1 MKHRSGYPTVTVT
14 SEHRQPEVN
23 IGLVGHVDHGKTTL
37 VQALSGEW
45 TDQHSEE
52 MKRGISIRLGYAD
65 ATFRECPDL
74 DEPERYTVEEECP
87 DGSPSEPLR
96 TVSFVDAPGHETLMA
111 TMLSGAA
118 IMDGA
123 VLVIGANEP
132 VPQAQTEEH
141 LMALDIIGIENIVVA
156 QNKIDL
162 VDGDRARQNYEQ
174 IKEFVAGTVAEDAP
188 VVPVSAQQEVNIDL
202 LIQAIEEE
210 IPTPERDPDADAR
223 MQVARS
229 FDINRPGTDAEGLL
243 GGVVGGSLVRGRLGV
258 DDEFEVRP
266 GREVEEGGQSE
277 YQPVETTVRSLQAG
291 GEMVDEVGPGGLVG
305 VGTGLDPSLTKG
317 DALAGQVAG
326 VPGTLPPV
334 HEQFTMSVELLD
346 RVVGDESGE
355 VEEVSTGEP
364 LMMTIGTAT
373 TVGSVTSA
381 REGEAEVA
389 LKRPVCADPGAKIA
403 INRRVGARWRLIGV
417 GTLQ

>member
-1 MKHRSGYPTVTVT
+1 MTANN
-14 SEHRQPEVN
+14 QPEVN

-37 VQALSGEW
+37 VQALSGQW

-65 ATFRECPDL
+65 ATFRECPGVE
-74 DEPERYTVEEECP
+74 EPDRYTVSTECP
-87 DGSPSEPLR
+87 DGSESEPLR

-111 TMLSGAA
+111 TMLSGASL
-118 IMDGA
+118 MDGA
-123 VLVIGANEP
+123 VLVISASEP

-141 LMALDIIGIENIVVA
+141 LMALDIIGIENIVIA

-162 VDGDRARQNYEQ
+162 VDAEQARENYEQ
-174 IKEFVAGTVAEDAP
+174 IRSFVEGTVAEDAP
-188 VVPVSAQQEVNIDL
+188 IVPISAQQEVNMDL

-229 FDINRPGTDAEGLL
+229 FDINRPGTTWESLT
-243 GGVVGGSLVRGRLGV
+243 GGVLGGSLTQGKLTA
-258 DDEFEVRP
+258 DEEIELRP
-266 GREVEEGGQSE
+266 GREVETGGQTVWE
-277 YQPVETTVRSLQAG
+277 PVETDIRSLQAG
-291 GEMVDEVGPGGLVG
+291 NDSVEEATPGGLLG
-305 VGTGLDPSLTKG
+305 VGTGLDPAITKG

-326 VPGTLPPV
+326 PPGTLPPT
-334 HEQFTMSVELLD
+334 HEEFTMGVNLLERIVGQEEGSVE
-346 RVVGDESGE
+346 EI
-355 VEEVSTGEP
+355 STGEP
-364 LMMTIGTAT
+364 LMLTVGTAT

-381 REGEAEVA
+381 RDGECEVT
-389 LKRPVCADPGAKIA
+389 LKRPVCAEPGVKIA
-403 INRRVGARWRLIGV
+403 INRRVGARWRLIGY

>member
-1 MKHRSGYPTVTVT
+1 LTGT
-14 SEHRQPEVN
+14 HRQPEVN

-65 ATFRECPDL
+65 ATFRRCP
-74 DEPERYTVEEECP
+74 EEEGPEAYTVAETCEEHGV
-87 DGSPSEPLR
+87 DTEPVR

-123 VLVIGANEP
+123 VLVVAATEE

-141 LMALDIIGIENIVVA
+141 LMALDIIGIDNVVVV
-156 QNKIDL
+156 QNKVDL
-162 VDGDRARQNYEQ
+162 VDREQAERNYEQ
-174 IKEFVAGTVAEDAP
+174 IQEFVAGTVAEDAP
-188 VVPVSAQQEVNIDL
+188 IVPISAQQEVNTDLVID
-202 LIQAIEEE
+202 AIESE
-210 IPTPERDPDADAR
+210 IPTPERDPDAAPR
-223 MQVARS
+223 LQVARS
-229 FDINRPGTDAEGLL
+229 FDINRPGTTFDGLV
-243 GGVVGGSLVRGRLGV
+243 GGVLGGSLSQGRLSA
-258 DDEFEVRP
+258 DDDIAVVP

-277 YQPVETTVRSLQAG
+277 WRSIETSVRSLQAG
-291 GEMVDEVGPGGLVG
+291 GDDVDTASPGGLLG

-326 VPGTLPPV
+326 HPGDLPPV
-334 HEQFTMSVELLD
+334 WEQFTLEVDLLD
-346 RVVGDESGE
+346 RVVGEMEAGE
-355 VEEVSTGEP
+355 VDEISTGEP
-364 LMMTIGTAT
+364 LMLTVGTAT

-381 REGEAEVA
+381 RDGECEVA
-389 LKRPVCADPGAKIA
+389 LQRPVAAEEGATIA

-417 GTLQ
+417 GTLRE

>member
-1 MKHRSGYPTVTVT
+1 MT

-65 ATFRECPDL
+65 ATFRECPDEG
-74 DEPERYTVEEECP
+74 EPDRYTVEEECD
-87 DGSPSEPLR
+87 DGTPSEPLR

-111 TMLSGAA
+111 TMLSGAS

-123 VLVIGANEP
+123 VLVISASEP

-141 LMALDIIGIENIVVA
+141 LMALDIIGIDNIVIA

-162 VDGDRARQNYEQ
+162 VDRDRAAENYEEIQ
-174 IKEFVAGTVAEDAP
+174 EFVSGTVAEGAP
-188 VVPVSAQQEVNIDL
+188 VVPVSAQQGVNMDML
-202 LIQAIEEE
+202 MQAIEEE

-223 MQVARS
+223 MFVARS
-229 FDINRPGTDAEGLL
+229 FDINRPGTTWDSLS
-243 GGVVGGSLVRGRLGV
+243 GGVLGGSLVQGSLEAG
-258 DDEFEVRP
+258 DDIELRP
-266 GREVEEGGQSE
+266 GREVEEGGQTE
-277 YQPVETTVRSLQAG
+277 WRPVETTVRSLQAG
-291 GEMVDEVGPGGLVG
+291 GEDVDSATPGGLLG

-326 VPGTLPPV
+326 PPGTLPPV
-334 HEQFTMSVELLD
+334 QESFTMGVNLLE
-346 RVVGDESGE
+346 RLVGSEEGE
-355 VEEVSTGEP
+355 GDIEDISTGEP
-364 LMMTIGTAT
+364 LMLTIGTAT

-381 REGEAEVA
+381 REGECEVA
-389 LKRPVCADPGAKIA
+389 LKRPVCAESGDKIA
-403 INRRVGARWRLIGV
+403 INRRVGARWRLIGY

>member
-1 MKHRSGYPTVTVT
+1 MTQK
-14 SEHRQPEVN
+14 HRQPEVN

-37 VQALSGEW
+37 VESLSGEW

-74 DEPERYTVEEECP
+74 DEPERYTVEETCP
-87 DGSPSEPLR
+87 NGSESEHLR

-123 VLVIGANEP
+123 VLVIAANEP
-132 VPQAQTEEH
+132 VPRAQTEEH

-162 VDGDRARQNYEQ
+162 VDRDQAVRNYEQ
-174 IKEFVAGTVAEDAP
+174 IEEFVEGTVAESAP
-188 VVPVSAQQEVNIDL
+188 IVPISAQQDANMDL
-202 LIQAIEEE
+202 LIGTIEEE
-210 IPTPERDPDADAR
+210 IPTPDRDPDADAR

-229 FDINRPGTDAEGLL
+229 FDINRPGTTWDDLT
-243 GGVVGGSLVRGRLGV
+243 GGVIGGSLTQGRLNV
-258 DDEFEVRP
+258 DDEIEIKP
-266 GREVEEGGQSE
+266 GREIEEGGSSE
-277 YQPVETTVRSLQAG
+277 YQPVETTIRSLQAG
-291 GEMVDEVGPGGLVG
+291 SEFVDEVTPGGLLG

-326 VPGTLPPV
+326 PPGSLPPTL
-334 HEQFTMSVELLD
+334 ERFTMDVELLD
-346 RVVGDESGE
+346 RVVGEETDEIE
-355 VEEVSTGEP
+355 PISTGEP
-364 LMMTIGTAT
+364 LMLTVGTAT

-381 REGEAEVA
+381 RDDECEVQ
-389 LKRPVCADPGAKIA
+389 LKRPVCAAAGAKIA

-417 GTLQ
+417 GTLR

>member
-1 MKHRSGYPTVTVT
+1 MTQK
-14 SEHRQPEVN
+14 HRQPEVN

-37 VQALSGEW
+37 VESLSGEW

-65 ATFRECPDL
+65 ATFRECPGL
-74 DEPERYTVEEECP
+74 DAPERYTVEETCP
-87 DGSPSEPLR
+87 DGSESEHLR

-123 VLVIGANEP
+123 VLVVAANEP
-132 VPQAQTEEH
+132 VPRAQTEEH
-141 LMALDIIGIENIVVA
+141 LMALDIIGIENIVIA

-162 VDGDRARQNYEQ
+162 VDREQAVENHEQ
-174 IKEFVAGTVAEDAP
+174 IRSFVEGTVAESAP
-188 VVPVSAQQEVNIDL
+188 IVPISAQRDVNVDL
-202 LIQAIEEE
+202 LIETIEEE

-229 FDINRPGTDAEGLL
+229 FDINRPGTTHEDLV
-243 GGVVGGSLVRGRLGV
+243 GGVIGGSLTQGRLEA
-258 DDEFEVRP
+258 DEGIEIKP

-277 YQPVETTVRSLQAG
+277 YRPVETTVRSLQAG
-291 GEMVDEVGPGGLVG
+291 GEFVDSVSPGGLLG

-326 VPGTLPPV
+326 PPGSLPPTRESFV
-334 HEQFTMSVELLD
+334 MDVELLE
-346 RVVGDESGE
+346 RVVGEDADEIE
-355 VEEVSTGEP
+355 PISTGEP
-364 LMMTIGTAT
+364 LMLTVGTAT

-381 REGEAEVA
+381 RDEECEVR
-389 LKRPVCADPGAKIA
+389 LKRPVCAPGGAKIA

-417 GTLQ
+417 GTLR

>member
-1 MKHRSGYPTVTVT
+1 MRVRGGYPTVTVT

-37 VQALSGEW
+37 VQSLSGEW

-74 DEPERYTVEEECP
+74 DAPERYTVEDECP
-87 DGSPSEPLR
+87 DGSESEPLR

-162 VDGDRARQNYEQ
+162 VSSDRARENYEEIQ
-174 IKEFVAGTVAEDAP
+174 EFIAGTVAEDAP
-188 VVPVSAQQEVNIDL
+188 VVPVSAQQEVNLDL
-202 LIQAIEEE
+202 LIQTIEEA
-210 IPTPERDPDADAR
+210 IPTPERDPDADPQ

-229 FDINRPGTDAEGLL
+229 FDINRPGTEHADLL
-243 GGVVGGSLVRGRLGV
+243 GGVVGGSLVRGRMTV
-258 DDEFEVRP
+258 DDDIEIRP
-266 GREVEEGGQSE
+266 GREVEESGQSE
-277 YQPVETTVRSLQAG
+277 YRPVETTIRSLQAG
-291 GEMVDEVGPGGLVG
+291 GKSVDEVTPGGLLG

-326 VPGTLPPV
+326 APGTLPPTRNS
-334 HEQFTMSVELLD
+334 FTMDVELLD
-346 RVVGDESGE
+346 RVVGDEEGE
-355 VEEVSTGEP
+355 IEEISTGEP
-364 LMMTIGTAT
+364 LMLTVGTAT

-381 REGEAEVA
+381 RDAECEVA
-389 LKRPVCADPGAKIA
+389 LKRPVCADEGAKIA

-417 GTLQ
+417 GTLT

>member
-1 MKHRSGYPTVTVT
+1 MTANN
-14 SEHRQPEVN
+14 QPEVN

-37 VQALSGEW
+37 VQALSGQW

-74 DEPERYTVEEECP
+74 DEPERYTVEAECP
-87 DGSPSEPLR
+87 DGSESQPLR

-123 VLVIGANEP
+123 VLVVSASEP

-141 LMALDIIGIENIVVA
+141 LMALDIIGIDNIVVA

-162 VDGDRARQNYEQ
+162 VDRETAEENYQQ
-174 IKEFVAGTVAEDAP
+174 IQEFVEGTVAEDAP
-188 VVPVSAQQEVNIDL
+188 IVPVSAGQNVNMDL
-202 LIQAIEEE
+202 LMQAIEEE
-210 IPTPERDPDADAR
+210 IPTPDRDPAADAQ
-223 MQVARS
+223 MLVARS
-229 FDINRPGTDAEGLL
+229 FDINRPGTTWEDLT
-243 GGVVGGSLVRGRLGV
+243 GGVLGGSLVSGKLHA
-258 DDEFEVRP
+258 DDDIELRP

-277 YQPVETTVRSLQAG
+277 WQPVETTVRSLQAG
-291 GEMVDEVGPGGLVG
+291 GDTVDEATPGGLLG
-305 VGTGLDPSLTKG
+305 VGTGLDPAITKG

-326 VPGTLPPV
+326 PPGTLPPV
-334 HEQFTMSVELLD
+334 HEQFTMDVELLD
-346 RVVGDESGE
+346 RIVGGDGE
-355 VEEVSTGEP
+355 VEDISTGEP
-364 LMMTIGTAT
+364 LMLTVGTAT

-381 REGEAEVA
+381 RSGEAEIA
-389 LKRPVCADPGAKIA
+389 LQRPVCAEPGVKIA
-403 INRRVGARWRLIGV
+403 INRRVGARWRLIGY

>member
-1 MKHRSGYPTVTVT
+1 MTANK
-14 SEHRQPEVN
+14 QPEVN

-37 VQALSGEW
+37 VQAMSGQW

-74 DEPERYTVEEECP
+74 AKPERYTVDQECP
-87 DGSPSEPLR
+87 GGGHSDPLR

-118 IMDGA
+118 LMDGA
-123 VLVIGANEP
+123 VLVVSATET

-162 VDGDRARQNYEQ
+162 VDDQQARKNYEQ
-174 IKEFVAGTVAEDAP
+174 VQEFVAGTVAEDAP
-188 VVPVSAQQEVNIDL
+188 VVPVSAQQSVNIDL

-223 MQVARS
+223 LQVARS
-229 FDINRPGTDAEGLL
+229 FDINRPGTTWDSLT
-243 GGVVGGSLVRGRLGV
+243 GGVLGGSLTQGKLTSNGTVEL
-258 DDEFEVRP
+258 RP
-266 GREVEEGGQSE
+266 GQEVEEGGQTEWRS
-277 YQPVETTVRSLQAG
+277 VETDVRSLQAG
-291 GEMVDEVGPGGLVG
+291 GETVEEATPGGLLG
-305 VGTGLDPSLTKG
+305 VGTGLDPAITKG

-326 VPGTLPPV
+326 PPGTLPPV
-334 HEQFTMSVELLD
+334 HDAFTMSTTLLD
-346 RVVGDESGE
+346 RIVGGEGRE
-355 VEEVSTGEP
+355 VEEISTGEP
-364 LMMTIGTAT
+364 LMLTVGTAT

-381 REGEAEVA
+381 RDGECEVQ
-389 LKRPVCADPGAKIA
+389 LKRPVCAPGGVEIA
-403 INRRVGARWRLIGV
+403 INRRVGARWRLIGY

>member
-1 MKHRSGYPTVTVT
+1 MTQK
-14 SEHRQPEVN
+14 HRQPEVN

-37 VQALSGEW
+37 VEALSGEW

-74 DEPERYTVEEECP
+74 EEPERYTVEESCP
-87 DGSPSEPLR
+87 DGSESEHLR

-123 VLVIGANEP
+123 VLVIAANEP
-132 VPQAQTEEH
+132 VPRAQTEEH

-162 VDGDRARQNYEQ
+162 VDRDQAVRNYEQ
-174 IKEFVAGTVAEDAP
+174 IEEFVEGTVAEGAP
-188 VVPVSAQQEVNIDL
+188 IVPISAQQSANMDL
-202 LIQAIEEE
+202 LIGTIEEE
-210 IPTPERDPDADAR
+210 IPTPDRDPDTDAR

-229 FDINRPGTDAEGLL
+229 FDINRPGTTWEDLT
-243 GGVVGGSLVRGRLGV
+243 GGVIGGSLTQGRLAV
-258 DDEFEVRP
+258 DDEIEIKP
-266 GREVEEGGQSE
+266 GREIEEGGSSE
-277 YQPVETTVRSLQAG
+277 YQPVETTIRSLQAG
-291 GEMVDEVGPGGLVG
+291 GEFVDDVTPGGLLG

-326 VPGTLPPV
+326 PSGSLPPTR
-334 HEQFTMSVELLD
+334 ESFTMDVELLD
-346 RVVGDESGE
+346 RVVG
-355 VEEVSTGEP
+355 EETEEIEAISTGEP
-364 LMMTIGTAT
+364 LMLTVGTAT

-381 REGEAEVA
+381 RDDECEVQ
-389 LKRPVCADPGAKIA
+389 LKRPVCAAAGAKIA

-417 GTLQ
+417 GTLR

>member
-1 MKHRSGYPTVTVT
+1 MTPNKR
-14 SEHRQPEVN
+14 PEVN

-65 ATFRECPDL
+65 ATFRQCPGM
-74 DEPERYTVEEECP
+74 DEPDCYTVEEECP
-87 DGSPSEPLR
+87 DGSESEHLR

-111 TMLSGAA
+111 TMLSGASL
-118 IMDGA
+118 MDGA
-123 VLVIGANEP
+123 VLVISASEE

-141 LMALDIIGIENIVVA
+141 LMALDIIGIENIVIA

-162 VDGDRARQNYEQ
+162 VDREQAEQNYQQ

-188 VVPVSAQQEVNIDL
+188 VVPISAQQGVNMDL
-202 LIQAIEEE
+202 LMQAIEEE
-210 IPTPERDPDADAR
+210 IPTPDRDPDADAELL
-223 MQVARS
+223 VARS
-229 FDINRPGTDAEGLL
+229 FDINRPGTTWDSLV
-243 GGVVGGSLVRGRLGV
+243 GGVLGGSLSQGQLSAG
-258 DDEFEVRP
+258 EEIELRP

-277 YQPVETTVRSLQAG
+277 WQPLQTTVRSLQAG
-291 GEMVDEVGPGGLVG
+291 GDDVETATPGGLLG
-305 VGTGLDPSLTKG
+305 VGTGLDPAITKG

-326 VPGTLPPV
+326 PPGTLPPV
-334 HEQFTMSVELLD
+334 QESFTMGVNLLD
-346 RVVGDESGE
+346 RLVGSEEGAGE
-355 VEEVSTGEP
+355 IEEISTGEP
-364 LMMTIGTAT
+364 LMLTIGTAT

-381 REGEAEVA
+381 RDGECEVQ
-389 LKRPVCADPGAKIA
+389 LKRPVCAEPGDKIA
-403 INRRVGARWRLIGV
+403 INRRVGARWRLIGY

>member
-1 MKHRSGYPTVTVT
+1 MTQ
-14 SEHRQPEVN
+14 EHRQPEVN

-65 ATFRECPDL
+65 ATFRHCPDL

-87 DGSPSEPLR
+87 DGSPSEHLR

-111 TMLSGAA
+111 TMLSGAS

-123 VLVIGANEP
+123 VLVVGANEP

-141 LMALDIIGIENIVVA
+141 LMALDIIGIENIVIA

-162 VDGDRARQNYEQ
+162 VDREQALRNYEQ
-174 IKEFVAGTVAEDAP
+174 IEEFVEGTVAEDAP
-188 VVPVSAQQEVNIDL
+188 IVPISAQQNVNMDL
-202 LIQAIEEE
+202 LIQTVEET

-223 MQVARS
+223 LQVARS
-229 FDINRPGTDAEGLL
+229 FDINRPGTTWEDLT
-243 GGVVGGSLVRGRLGV
+243 GGVLGGSLTQGQLEV
-258 DDEFEVRP
+258 DDEIEIKP
-266 GREVEEGGQSE
+266 GREIEEGGQSE
-277 YQPVETTVRSLQAG
+277 YHPVETTVRSLQAG
-291 GEMVDEVGPGGLVG
+291 GEFVDEVSPGGLLG

-326 VPGTLPPV
+326 PPGSLPPT
-334 HEQFTMSVELLD
+334 HEAFTMDVKLFD
-346 RVVGDESGE
+346 RIVGEGD
-355 VEEVSTGEP
+355 VEEISTGEP

-373 TVGSVTSA
+373 TVGAVTSA
-381 REGEAEVA
+381 RDGECEVN
-389 LKRPVCADPGAKIA
+389 LKRPVCAAEGAKIA

-417 GTLQ
+417 GTLR